1 VAWICLLIAGLLEVA
16 WSFAMKQS
24 HGFTRTAP
32 TLVMIVTMLGS
43 FGLLALS
50 MRSLP
55 LSTAYPIWTGIGALG
70 AFAVGLILLGESA
83 SPARLAAAG
92 LILAGLAI
100 LKLTSP
106 S

>member
-1 VAWICLLIAGLLEVA
+1 MAWFYLLIAGLLEVA

-24 HGFTRTAP
+24 AGLTRLAP

-43 FGLLALS
+43 FGLLALA
-50 MRSLP
+50 MRTLP

-70 AFAVGLILLGESA
+70 AFVVGMTVLGESA

-100 LKLTSP
+100 LKATSP
-106 S
+106 H